1 VDERVA
7 TFLDR
12 VNISQA
18 RLDGLE
24 KDLGLKGNQFQIALL
39 VFFVSA
45 PLRCFRCFKAMFD
58 GISVTT

>member
-1 VDERVA
+1 LLS
-7 TFLDR
+7 FLDR

-45 PLRCFRCFKAMFD
+45 PLRFPTLSFSPRRATGKQP
-58 GISVTT
+58 